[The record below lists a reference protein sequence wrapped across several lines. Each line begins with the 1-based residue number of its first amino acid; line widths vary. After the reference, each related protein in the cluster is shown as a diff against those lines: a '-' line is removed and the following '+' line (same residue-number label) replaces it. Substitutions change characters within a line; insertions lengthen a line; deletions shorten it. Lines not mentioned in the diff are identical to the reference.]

1 MAVDVAAAAAA
12 DDDDDGDGGD
22 GDDHI
27 QNPPPDLSA
36 HVELLVKGV
45 ATTW

>member
-1 MAVDVAAAAAA
+1 MPDVGRLWPS
-12 DDDDDGDGGD
+12 DDDDGDGGD

-36 HVELLVKGV
+36 HVELLVKWV

>member
-1 MAVDVAAAAAA
+1 MGGDG
-12 DDDDDGDGGD
+12 DDNGDGGD